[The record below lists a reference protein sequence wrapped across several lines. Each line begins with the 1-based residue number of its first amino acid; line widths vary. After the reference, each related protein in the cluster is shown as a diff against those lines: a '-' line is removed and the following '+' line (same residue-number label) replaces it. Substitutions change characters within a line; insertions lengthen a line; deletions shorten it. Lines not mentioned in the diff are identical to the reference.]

1 MEAQMQSVQASLALL
16 LKHNKEMSEKITA
29 LEVENREIK
38 KNAGNVQERIQE
50 NKEKWEEM
58 NKEAVELF
66 QRMTMAQEDL
76 AKDNV
81 EEEYIQKTS
90 AETLLACTRLMG
102 NCGGEMANESIKVKQ
117 EPIQREVLGTPYEAV
132 GKEERIDLSFG
143 HDGDYSA
150 VSMRRFIERYKVVK
164 ELNMR
169 ARLRGWDSPSYRA
182 GKLTLC
188 LQGEAFDYVSFASS
202 MLSPWTNDDELLVS
216 KLKEKFTNVQAIELN
231 ILGFEKSI
239 QEPRETI
246 SDYMTRLQMTV
257 KEAYDGDSQSD
268 LDRRVAWKFV
278 SGLRDER
285 IKRKLLEGGWMKSRQ
300 EAKPLEDLLK
310 IADIAKK
317 TDDAVKAM
325 GKETGSINAAH
336 EYSVS
341 AWEQKS
347 SSYATDRRK
356 RSSGESGQSNR
367 SNSSRGS
374 GESSDGLPL
383 DFLECYYC
391 KKKHRG
397 GWFHCSV
404 RKKEDPTWRPARRG
418 DKAGRGKGTD
428 FR

>member
-1 MEAQMQSVQASLALL
+1 
-16 LKHNKEMSEKITA
+16 
-29 LEVENREIK
+29 
-38 KNAGNVQERIQE
+38 
-50 NKEKWEEM
+50 
-58 NKEAVELF
+58 
-66 QRMTMAQEDL
+66 MAQGS
-76 AKDNV
+76 
-81 EEEYIQKTS
+81 T
-90 AETLLACTRLMG
+90 
-102 NCGGEMANESIKVKQ
+102 KVKQ
-117 EPIQREVLGTPYEAV
+117 EPVEEEVLGTPYDAM

-202 MLSPWTNDDELLVS
+202 MLNPWTSNDELLVS
-216 KLKEKFTNVQAIELN
+216 KLKDKFTNVQAIELN

-257 KEAYDGDSQSD
+257 KEAYDGDSQLD

-278 SGLRDER
+278 SGLGDER

-310 IADIAKK
+310 VADIAKK

-325 GKETGSINAAH
+325 GKETGSINAAQ

-347 SSYATDRRK
+347 SSHAGDRRK
-356 RSSGESGQSNR
+356 QSSGESGRSNR
-367 SNSSRGS
+367 SSSSRGS

-383 DFLECYYC
+383 EFLECFYC

-397 GWFHCSV
+397 GWFHCAV

-418 DKAGRGKGTD
+418 DKAGRGRGTD